1 MTKTLLITKN
11 DFEGIASSIIL
22 NTIFK
27 QTTLDIILC
36 KYEASTTTINTDD
49 YTHIFAIGL
58 KDTQELCERPNK
70 ITFIFNDFDDV
81 YSFANSLYSDQFK
94 KYKQLDVFCNHAKAY
109 LDWSWQE
116 SKLYYGKNIDE
127 LSKYYNKIDLID
139 KITDRIIN
147 NKEIITSVEKQIIVF
162 SKKIMSNYIEK
173 NNFYIVN
180 HNGKKFACSY
190 CESNEIELANKILK
204 TTDVD
209 AVILANLNIDLV
221 RIKTREKNQFR
232 DNIVE
237 LNGYANNNGGTLKI
251 SEEKKKAINSLL
263 FDDIISG
270 LSI

>member
-1 MTKTLLITKN
+1 
-11 DFEGIASSIIL
+11 
-22 NTIFK
+22 
-27 QTTLDIILC
+27 
-36 KYEASTTTINTDD
+36 
-49 YTHIFAIGL
+49 
-58 KDTQELCERPNK
+58 
-70 ITFIFNDFDDV
+70 
-81 YSFANSLYSDQFK
+81 
-94 KYKQLDVFCNHAKAY
+94 
-109 LDWSWQE
+109 
-116 SKLYYGKNIDE
+116 
-127 LSKYYNKIDLID
+127 
-139 KITDRIIN
+139 
-147 NKEIITSVEKQIIVF
+147 
-162 SKKIMSNYIEK
+162 MSNYIEK

-180 HNGKKFACSY
+180 HNGKKIACSY